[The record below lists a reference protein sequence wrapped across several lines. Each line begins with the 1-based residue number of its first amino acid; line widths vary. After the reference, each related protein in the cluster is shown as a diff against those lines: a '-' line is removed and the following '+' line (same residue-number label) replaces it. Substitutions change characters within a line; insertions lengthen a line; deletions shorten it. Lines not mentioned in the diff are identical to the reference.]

1 MLHAIGHSRSA
12 PPAEARIVLG
22 RFLELSLPASDVAEA
37 LEFYES
43 LGFAQAVV
51 GEAWRHPYAVV
62 TDGRLYLGLHGTELE
77 TPLLTFVTPDLRT
90 RLEELATLGVEV
102 EHARLDEL
110 SLNEA
115 RFRDPSGLH
124 VRLVEARTFSP
135 PALEPSFE
143 SALGYFEQY
152 VVGASDL
159 PRSGQFWEQLG
170 FVAFLDDAEGATL
183 PKRLVASHRDINLAF
198 LDLDLATPMLCFSAP
213 DMAQRVAGLRER
225 GFGFAGR
232 VPRDF
237 HERGAVALLAPDGQ
251 QILLLEPEA

>member
-1 MLHAIGHSRSA
+1 M
-12 PPAEARIVLG
+12 LG
-22 RFLELSLPASDVAEA
+22 RFLEVSIAATDVAEA

-43 LGFAQAVV
+43 LGFAQAQV

-62 TDGRLYLGLHGTELE
+62 TDGRVFLGLHGVELE
-77 TPLLTFVTPDLRT
+77 APLLTFVAPDLRT
-90 RLEELATLGVEV
+90 RLEELADLGVEV
-102 EHARLDEL
+102 EQARLDDL

-115 RFRDPSGLH
+115 RFRDPAGLH

-135 PALEPSFE
+135 PALEPAFE

-159 PRSGQFWEQLG
+159 ARSGQFWERLG
-170 FVAFLDDAEGATL
+170 FVAFQDESADRLS
-183 PKRLVASHRDINLAF
+183 RLVASHRDINLAF
-198 LDLDLATPMLCFSAP
+198 HDLDLATPMLCFSAP
-213 DMAQRVAGLRER
+213 DMAQRIAGLRER

-237 HERGAVALLAPDGQ
+237 QQRGAAALLAPEGQ
-251 QILLLEPEA
+251 QILLLESEA

>member
-1 MLHAIGHSRSA
+1 M
-12 PPAEARIVLG
+12 LG
-22 RFLELSLPASDVAEA
+22 RFLELSIAATDVAEA

-43 LGFAQAVV
+43 LGFAQAHV
-51 GEAWRHPYAVV
+51 GEAWKHPYAVV
-62 TDGRLYLGLHGTELE
+62 TDGRVYLGLHGIELE
-77 TPLLTFVTPDLRT
+77 APLLTFVTPDLRT
-90 RLEELATLGVEV
+90 RLEELADLGVEV
-102 EHARLDEL
+102 DHARLDDV

-115 RFRDPSGLH
+115 QFRDPAGLH

-152 VVGASDL
+152 VVGATDL
-159 PRSGQFWEQLG
+159 VSIGQFWERLG
-170 FVAFLDDAEGATL
+170 FVAFQDEPAAQAAG
-183 PKRLVASHRDINLAF
+183 RLVASHRDINLAF
-198 LDLDLATPMLCFSAP
+198 YDLDLATPMLCFSAP
-213 DMAQRVAGLRER
+213 DMAQRIAGLRER

-237 HERGAVALLAPDGQ
+237 HARGAAALLGPDGQ